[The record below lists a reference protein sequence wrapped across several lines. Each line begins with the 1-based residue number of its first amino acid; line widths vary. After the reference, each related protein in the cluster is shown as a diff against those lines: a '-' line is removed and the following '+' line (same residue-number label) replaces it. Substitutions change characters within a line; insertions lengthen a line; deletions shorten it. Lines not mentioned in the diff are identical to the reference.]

1 MSDKNFTEKLA
12 ELEQI
17 TEWFESDKVDLN
29 EALAKFERG
38 MALAED
44 LKKELQVVENKVE
57 KIKQKFDGA
66 VPTGPI
72 EEASA
77 ETPDLFSQ

>member
-1 MSDKNFTEKLA
+1 MSDKTFAQKLA

-29 EALAKFERG
+29 DALAKFERG
-38 MALAED
+38 MALAEE

-57 KIKQKFDGA
+57 AIKQKFDA
-66 VPTGPI
+66 PVPTEPSHS
-72 EEASA
+72 ENA
-77 ETPDLFSQ
+77 PDLFS